1 MSAWASIKRFL
12 WIAAAGVFLSSQ
24 SGALETN
31 TSVFPEGF
39 ENSEGNYFSAN
50 LFRVPTTYQQI
61 TMGTT
66 LENQWQTPVL
76 IESVAFRAN
85 GSSSFNYQTT
95 IPKIEIQLSTTSR
108 TAGSISMNWDA
119 NRGAETQTVYLQ
131 ENVNIS
137 ATGTL
142 VLNPFDLKF
151 QFTEPFLYDPRSGNL
166 AVKITTFGTTPFA
179 GGGAVDAQ
187 LYEGPNA
194 NSTVGSYTSSE
205 LFVRA
210 GGLVAEY
217 TFVSVPEPHSF
228 LLLFV
233 AAGLFLAPK
242 IPCFRK

>member
-1 MSAWASIKRFL
+1 MSTRASIKRFL
-12 WIAAAGVFLSSQ
+12 WMAAAGVFLNSQ
-24 SGALETN
+24 SGALETSK
-31 TSVFPEGF
+31 SVFPQGF
-39 ENSEGNYFSAN
+39 ENSEGNHYNSN

-61 TMGTT
+61 IMGST

-76 IESVAFRAN
+76 IESIAFRAN
-85 GSSSFNYQTT
+85 GSSSYNYQTT
-95 IPKIEIQLSTTSR
+95 IPKIEIQFSATSR
-108 TAGSISMNWDA
+108 TAGSISMNWDN
-119 NRGAETQTVYLQ
+119 NRGAVVQTVYLQ

-142 VLNPFDLKF
+142 VVNPFDLKF

-166 AVKITTFGTTPFA
+166 AMKITTFGTTPFA

-217 TFVSVPEPHSF
+217 TFVSVPEPHSLF
-228 LLLFV
+228 LLLV

-242 IPCFRK
+242 IPCFKK